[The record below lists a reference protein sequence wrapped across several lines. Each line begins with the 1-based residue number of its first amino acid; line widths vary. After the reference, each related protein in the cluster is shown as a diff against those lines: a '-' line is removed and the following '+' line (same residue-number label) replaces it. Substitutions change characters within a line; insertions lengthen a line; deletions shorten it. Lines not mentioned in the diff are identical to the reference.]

1 MKKPSKFYGS
11 PFRVD
16 PRGRTAVVNTDEHV
30 NDLIEAVLFTRPGER
45 VNLPDFGCGLRQ
57 LLFAPNGELLASATE
72 ALAAAALNRWLADW
86 IVVEKIE
93 IEAVDSRLYVRLNYT
108 RRDTREPGRVEFV
121 QS

>member
-1 MKKPSKFYGS
+1 MKEPGKFFAS
-11 PFRVD
+11 PFAID
-16 PRGRTAVVNTDEHV
+16 PQGRAAVANTDEHV
-30 NDLIEAVLFTRPGER
+30 HDLVEAVLFTRPGER

-72 ALAAAALNRWLADW
+72 ALAASALNRWLADW
-86 IVVEKIE
+86 IIVEKLE
-93 IEAVDSRLYVRLNYT
+93 VEAVDSRLYVRLTYT

>member
-1 MKKPSKFYGS
+1 MDKTGWSF
-11 PFRVD
+11 PFSIDDV
-16 PRGRTAVVNTDEHV
+16 GHVGTAKG
-30 NDLIEAVLFTRPGER
+30 NDHIRNKVLQVLLTSPGER

-72 ALAAAALNRWLADW
+72 ALAASALNRWLADW
-86 IVVEKIE
+86 IIVEKLE
-93 IEAVDSRLYVRLNYT
+93 VEAVDSRLYVRLTYT